1 MRNAEVRAEAVRTGV
16 KLWQVAEAM
25 GIADTSLSR
34 KLRHELTEEERDN
47 MMAVIHKL
55 AAKKE

>member
-1 MRNAEVRAEAVRTGV
+1 MKNAEVRAEAVRTGV

-55 AAKKE
+55 AAEKE